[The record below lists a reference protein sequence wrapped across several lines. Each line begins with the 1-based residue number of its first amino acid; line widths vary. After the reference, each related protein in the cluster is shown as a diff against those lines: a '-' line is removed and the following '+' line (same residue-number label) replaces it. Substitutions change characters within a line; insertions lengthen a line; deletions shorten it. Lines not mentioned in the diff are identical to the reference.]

1 MSGRCIRSSQP
12 SNSAAAAGSIRCDDV
27 SAVYHVSGQRPMLTV
42 QAYVV
47 DLGAL
52 RDVPDQRRGNGV
64 RKVRRFKYLNVLGR
78 TENQK
83 GSPGIDM

>member
-1 MSGRCIRSSQP
+1 
-12 SNSAAAAGSIRCDDV
+12 
-27 SAVYHVSGQRPMLTV
+27 MLTV